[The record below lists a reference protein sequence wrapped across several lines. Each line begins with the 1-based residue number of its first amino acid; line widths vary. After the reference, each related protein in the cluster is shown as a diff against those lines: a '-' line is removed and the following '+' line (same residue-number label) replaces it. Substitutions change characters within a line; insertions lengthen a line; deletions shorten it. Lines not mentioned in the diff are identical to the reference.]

1 MKRLLVTVSMA
12 LMIPALASAGM
23 AEHVRR
29 KTIDGIDVIGYPMA
43 VKDVV
48 TVVGALPAGDALA
61 TTNHDN
67 VAAATL
73 TALMLDRGTAKQ
85 DKFAIASKLESVG
98 ASVRFSVQNQIL
110 EIRARC
116 LKSDLPLLIGL
127 IAEQL
132 RSPAFSPSE
141 FDKARQ
147 QLIGQLKNAVD
158 NVQQRSAETFN
169 RGVFPPGHLN
179 YPASIDEELTAAQKI
194 TLDEVKSFHR
204 KYYGPD
210 HMTLVLVGD
219 VAMARVDSM
228 VAGAFRGWKGGV
240 GYARDV
246 RSPGGSEPRHHSV
259 DVEIPGKTSTILA
272 IGQATGLRNT
282 DPDALALQ
290 VGTAVLGNP
299 FTGRLMD
306 TVRRKEGLTYGIDA
320 RLADDTFSDGS
331 WQITGTFAPGLLNQG
346 VISAQRELRRWW
358 ADGVT
363 DQELAARKTNLVGT
377 YLVELSDTTGM
388 ARALLNA
395 VLQGRDV
402 TWLDQYP
409 VAIHALTVQQVN
421 TAIKRH
427 LDPEKMFV
435 VKTGTLPTS

>member
-1 MKRLLVTVSMA
+1 MRQWFGTVSMA
-12 LMIPALASAGM
+12 LLIPALASAGM
-23 AEHVRR
+23 VEHVKR

-61 TTNHDN
+61 VADHDN
-67 VAAATL
+67 AAAATL

-98 ASVRFSVQNQIL
+98 AAVHFGVQDQTL

-116 LKSDLPLLIGL
+116 LKSDLPLVIDLL
-127 IAEQL
+127 AEQL
-132 RSPAFSPSE
+132 RSPAFSQSE

-147 QLIGQLKNAVD
+147 QLIGQLKNALD
-158 NVQQRSAETFN
+158 NVQQRSAETFR

-179 YPASIDEELTAAQKI
+179 YQVSIDEDLTAVQKL
-194 TLDEVKSFHR
+194 TLDEVKAFHR

-210 HMTLVLVGD
+210 HMTLVFVGD
-219 VAMARVDSM
+219 VDMTRADSM
-228 VAGAFRGWKGGV
+228 VAGAFRGWRGGV
-240 GYARDV
+240 GYLRDV
-246 RSPGGSEPRHHSV
+246 GSARGSEPQHHNV
-259 DVEIPGKTSTILA
+259 DVEIPAKTSTILV

-306 TVRRKEGLTYGIDA
+306 TVRRKEGLTYGIEA

-346 VISAQRELRRWW
+346 VRSAQRELRRWW

-363 DQELAARKTNLVGT
+363 DQELAARKTNLIGT
-377 YLVELSDTTGM
+377 HLVELSDTAGM
-388 ARALLNA
+388 AHALLNA

-402 TWLDQYP
+402 TWLDRYP
-409 VAIHALTVQQVN
+409 LAIDALTLQQVN

-427 LDPEKMFV
+427 LDPEKMLV
-435 VKTGTLPTS
+435 VRTGTLPTS

>member
-1 MKRLLVTVSMA
+1 MRKLFVTVFIA
-12 LMIPALASAGM
+12 LMIPTLVSAGM
-23 AEHVRR
+23 VEHVKR
-29 KTIDGIDVIGYPMA
+29 KSIDGIDVIGYPMP

-48 TVVGALPAGDALA
+48 TILGALPAGDTLA
-61 TTNHDN
+61 VANHDN
-67 VAAATL
+67 AAAAAL

-98 ASVRFSVQNQIL
+98 ASVHFSVQDQIL
-110 EIRARC
+110 QIQARC
-116 LKSDLPLLIGL
+116 LKSDLPLLMNL

-132 RSPAFSPSE
+132 RSPAFSQSE

-147 QLIGQLKNAVD
+147 QLIGQLKNAMG
-158 NVQQRSAETFN
+158 NVQQRSAVTFR
-169 RGVFPPGHLN
+169 RGVFPPGHPN
-179 YPASIDEELTAAQKI
+179 YEASIGEDLAAAQKLR
-194 TLDEVKSFHR
+194 LDEVKAFHQ

-219 VAMARVDSM
+219 VDMARVDGL

-240 GYARDV
+240 GYLRNVGPA
-246 RSPGGSEPRHHSV
+246 GGSEPQHHDV
-259 DVEIPGKTSTILA
+259 DVEVPGKASTLLV

-290 VGTAVLGNP
+290 MGTAVLGNP
-299 FTGRLMD
+299 FTGRLID
-306 TVRRKEGLTYGIDA
+306 TVRRKEGLTYGIEA

-331 WQITGTFAPGLLNQG
+331 WQITGTFAPELLNQG
-346 VISAQRELRRWW
+346 VTSAQRELRRWW

-363 DQELAARKTNLVGT
+363 DQELAARKANLIGT

-388 ARALLNA
+388 AHALLNA

-402 TWLDQYP
+402 NWLDQYP
-409 VAIHALTVQQVN
+409 SAIDALTVQQVN
-421 TAIKRH
+421 TAIRRH
-427 LDPEKMFV
+427 LDPGKMLF

>member
-1 MKRLLVTVSMA
+1 MRQLFVTVSMA
-12 LMIPALASAGM
+12 VMIPALASAGM
-23 AEHVRR
+23 VEHVKR

-48 TVVGALPAGDALA
+48 TVVGALPAGDVLA
-61 TTNHDN
+61 VANHDN
-67 VAAATL
+67 AAAATL

-85 DKFAIASKLESVG
+85 DRFAIASKLESVG
-98 ASVRFSVQNQIL
+98 ASVHFSVQDQIL

-116 LKSDLPLLIGL
+116 LKSDLPLVIGL
-127 IAEQL
+127 LAEQL
-132 RSPAFSPSE
+132 RSPAFSQSE

-147 QLIGQLKNAVD
+147 QLIGQLKNALD
-158 NVQQRSAETFN
+158 NVQQRSAEAFK

-179 YPASIDEELTAAQKI
+179 YQVSIDEDLTAAQKL
-194 TLDEVKSFHR
+194 TLDEVKAFYR

-210 HMTLVLVGD
+210 HMTLVLVCD
-219 VAMARVDSM
+219 IDMARVDSM
-228 VAGAFRGWKGGV
+228 VADAFRGWKGGL
-240 GYARDV
+240 GYRRDV
-246 RSPGGSEPRHHSV
+246 GSPGGSEPQHHSV
-259 DVEIPGKTSTILA
+259 DVEVPGKTSTLLA

-290 VGTAVLGNP
+290 LGTAVFGNP

-306 TVRRKEGLTYGIDA
+306 TVRRKEGLTYGIEA

-331 WQITGTFAPGLLNQG
+331 WQIIGSFAPGLLNQG
-346 VISAQRELRRWW
+346 VTSAQRELRRWW

-363 DQELAARKTNLVGT
+363 DQELAERKTNLIGT

-388 ARALLNA
+388 ARALLSA

-402 TWLDQYP
+402 TW
-409 VAIHALTVQQVN
+409 
-421 TAIKRH
+421 
-427 LDPEKMFV
+427 
-435 VKTGTLPTS
+435 